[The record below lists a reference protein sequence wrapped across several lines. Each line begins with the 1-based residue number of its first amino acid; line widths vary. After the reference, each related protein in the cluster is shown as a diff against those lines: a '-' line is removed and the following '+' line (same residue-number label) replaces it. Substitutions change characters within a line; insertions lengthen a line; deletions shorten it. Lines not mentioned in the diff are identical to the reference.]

1 MQHVMVIGGGVVG
14 LTTAWSLLEA
24 GFEVSLV
31 ERESALAQGASRANG
46 GQLSYRY
53 VSPLADTGVPLKALR
68 WLLEP
73 DGPLRFKPEWSL
85 HQWSWLAS
93 FLSNCRG
100 SVNRRTTQ
108 RLLAL
113 GAFSQASFSGL
124 YASAELEGVALRTPG
139 KLVIYRNAGE
149 FATVASRLRGD
160 PHNVEQVLDYQ
171 ECLRVEPALGHSPVP
186 LAGGVFT
193 AGEAVADCYALSLQ
207 LAERLRAHSHFKG
220 FVQAQ
225 AQDFVIRGSR
235 AVALRTDRGELD
247 AHAFVVA
254 AGLQSRALALTAG
267 IRLPIYPLKGYSLTA
282 PIGPEHKPPVVSVTD
297 IEKKILY
304 AQIGNELRVAAMA
317 DLVGEDTR
325 IDPARMA
332 SLYRS
337 VRGTFPQ
344 AAGYETA
351 EEWAGLRPATPSGAP
366 ILGATPVPGLWLNV
380 GHGALGFTMSFGS
393 ARIVAHLIAG
403 RPSPLSLDGLQLHQ

>member
-1 MQHVMVIGGGVVG
+1 MG

-85 HQWSWLAS
+85 HQWVWLAS

-113 GAFSQASFSGL
+113 GAFSQASFSRL
-124 YASAELEGVALRTPG
+124 YARAELDGVALRTPG
-139 KLVIYRNAGE
+139 KLVIYRNAKE
-149 FATVASRLRGD
+149 FATVASRLRSD

-171 ECLRVEPALGHSPVP
+171 ECLRVEPALTHSPAP
-186 LAGGVFT
+186 LVGGVFT

-220 FVQAQ
+220 FIQAQ
-225 AQDFVIRGSR
+225 AQGFVIRGGQ
-235 AVALRTDRGELD
+235 AVALQTQQGSLE
-247 AHAFVVA
+247 AHAFVIA
-254 AGLQSRALALTAG
+254 AGLQSRALALSAG
-267 IRLPIYPLKGYSLTA
+267 IHLPIYPLKGYSLTA
-282 PIGPEHKPPVVSVTD
+282 PIGPAHKPPVVSVTD

-304 AQIGNELRVAAMA
+304 AQIGSDLRVAAMA

-325 IDPARMA
+325 IDRARMA

-337 VRGTFPQ
+337 VRATLPQ
-344 AAGYETA
+344 AADYGA
-351 EEWAGLRPATPSGAP
+351 ASEWAGLRPATPSGAP
-366 ILGATPVPGLWLNV
+366 ILGATPVSGLWLNV

-393 ARIVAHLIAG
+393 ARIVADLIAG
-403 RPSPLSLDGLQLHQ
+403 RPSPLSLDGLQLP